1 MAGGASHLLPDETS
15 HAAGW
20 PGHGGTRRDATGRVA
35 RGFRYPPG
43 TLASHDYSAF
53 FRDRRLAVIL
63 LLGFSSGLPLALT
76 GGTLQAWMTVEGVDL
91 STIGIFTLVGL
102 PYTWKFLW
110 APVMDRYVPP
120 FLGRRRGWLLL
131 TQLALAA
138 LIAVMAF
145 ASPKADLAWLAL
157 LAVLVAFTSASQD
170 IVFDAYRTDVA
181 KPEQRGLAAAFTV
194 VGYRVAMLTSGA
206 AALVLVAGSGFIPAL
221 GWRDTYLLLAGLM
234 AVGALATLWGPEPE
248 SAAPPP
254 RTLDEAV
261 WAPLREF
268 FSRPGAW
275 VLLALIVL
283 YKLGDAF
290 AGSLTTAFLLRGVA
304 FSLDDVGYV
313 NKGMGLAATL
323 FGAIFGGALMVR
335 LGLYRALMVF
345 GILQAVSNLAF
356 MALAAA
362 GKSWPLMVFAVGFEN
377 LCGGMGTAAFVAL
390 LMALCDHRFTATQYA
405 LLSALSAFGRVYVG
419 PAAGYATDPLY
430 LGLSW
435 TVFFFLTFLIALPG
449 LLLLWWKRETL
460 KALG

>member
-1 MAGGASHLLPDETS
+1 MPAAS
-15 HAAGW
+15 
-20 PGHGGTRRDATGRVA
+20 
-35 RGFRYPPG
+35 
-43 TLASHDYSAF
+43 YSAV

-63 LLGFSSGLPLALT
+63 LLGFASGLPLALT

-110 APVMDRYVPP
+110 APLMDRFVPP
-120 FLGRRRGWLLL
+120 FLGRRRGWLLV
-131 TQLALAA
+131 TQLSLAA
-138 LIAVMAF
+138 LIAAMAF
-145 ASPKADLAWLAL
+145 ASPRGDLAWLAL
-157 LAVLVAFTSASQD
+157 LAVAVAFASASQD

-221 GWRDTYLLLAGLM
+221 GWKNTYLVMAGLM
-234 AVGALATLWGPEPE
+234 GLGALATLWGPEPE
-248 SAAPPP
+248 VAAPPP
-254 RTLDEAV
+254 RSLDEAV

-268 FSRPGAW
+268 FSRNGAW

-290 AGSLTTAFLLRGVA
+290 AGSLTTAFLLRGA
-304 FSLDDVGYV
+304 GFALDDVGYV
-313 NKGMGLAATL
+313 NKGMGLAATI
-323 FGAIFGGALMVR
+323 FGALFGGALMVR
-335 LGLYRALMVF
+335 LGLYRALMAF

-356 MALAAA
+356 MALAGA

-377 LCGGMGTAAFVAL
+377 LSGGMGTAAFVAL

-405 LLSALSAFGRVYVG
+405 LLSALASFGRVYVG
-419 PAAGYATDPLY
+419 PAAGYATDPKY

-435 TVFFFLTFLIALPG
+435 TVFFFLTFLLALPG
-449 LLLLWWKRETL
+449 LVLLWWKRETL
-460 KALG
+460 KAL

>member
-1 MAGGASHLLPDETS
+1 MAS
-15 HAAGW
+15 
-20 PGHGGTRRDATGRVA
+20 R
-35 RGFRYPPG
+35 
-43 TLASHDYSAF
+43 DYSAV
-53 FRDRRLAVIL
+53 FRDRNLAVIL
-63 LLGFSSGLPLALT
+63 LLGFASGLPLALT

-91 STIGIFTLVGL
+91 STIGLFTLVGL

-110 APVMDRYVPP
+110 APVMDRFVPP
-120 FLGRRRGWLLL
+120 FLGRRRGWLVL

-138 LIAVMAF
+138 GIATMAF
-145 ASPKADLAWLAL
+145 ASPRADLAWLAF
-157 LAVLVAFTSASQD
+157 LAVFVAFASASQD

-181 KPEQRGLAAAFTV
+181 RPEQRGLAAAFTV

-206 AALVLVAGSGFIPAL
+206 AALVLVGGSGFIPAL
-221 GWRDTYLLLAGLM
+221 GWQNTYLVMAGLM
-234 AVGALATLWGPEPE
+234 GLGAVATLWGPEPQVVV
-248 SAAPPP
+248 PPP
-254 RTLDEAV
+254 RTLEEAV
-261 WAPLREF
+261 WLPLKEF
-268 FSRPGAW
+268 FARPGAW

-313 NKGMGLAATL
+313 NKGMGLAATI
-323 FGAIFGGALMVR
+323 FGALFGGALMVR

-390 LMALCDHRFTATQYA
+390 LMALCDQRFTATQYA
-405 LLSALSAFGRVYVG
+405 LLSALAAFGRVYVG
-419 PAAGYATDPLY
+419 PAAGYATDPKY

-435 TVFFFLTFLIALPG
+435 TVFFFLTFVVALPG
-449 LLLLWWKRETL
+449 LILLWWKRETL
-460 KALG
+460 RAL

>member
-1 MAGGASHLLPDETS
+1 MPAAS
-15 HAAGW
+15 
-20 PGHGGTRRDATGRVA
+20 
-35 RGFRYPPG
+35 
-43 TLASHDYSAF
+43 YSAV

-110 APVMDRYVPP
+110 APLMDRFVPP
-120 FLGRRRGWLLL
+120 FLGRRRGWLLV
-131 TQLALAA
+131 TQLSLAA
-138 LIAVMAF
+138 LIAAMAF
-145 ASPKADLAWLAL
+145 ASPRGDLAWLAL
-157 LAVLVAFTSASQD
+157 LAVAVAFASASQD

-221 GWRDTYLLLAGLM
+221 GWKSTYLVMAGLM
-234 AVGALATLWGPEPE
+234 GLGALATLWGPEPE
-248 SAAPPP
+248 VAAPPP
-254 RTLDEAV
+254 RSLDEAV

-268 FSRPGAW
+268 FSRNGAW

-290 AGSLTTAFLLRGVA
+290 AGSLTTAFLLRGA
-304 FSLDDVGYV
+304 GFALDDVGYV
-313 NKGMGLAATL
+313 NKGMGLAATI
-323 FGAIFGGALMVR
+323 FGALFGGALMVR
-335 LGLYRALMVF
+335 LGLYRALMAF
-345 GILQAVSNLAF
+345 GVLQAVSNLAF
-356 MALAAA
+356 MALAGA

-377 LCGGMGTAAFVAL
+377 LSGGMGTAAFVAL

-405 LLSALSAFGRVYVG
+405 LLSALASFGRVYVG
-419 PAAGYATDPLY
+419 PAAGYATDPKY

-435 TVFFFLTFLIALPG
+435 TVFFFLTFLLALPG
-449 LLLLWWKRETL
+449 LALLWWKRETL

>member
-1 MAGGASHLLPDETS
+1 MPT
-15 HAAGW
+15 
-20 PGHGGTRRDATGRVA
+20 
-35 RGFRYPPG
+35 
-43 TLASHDYSAF
+43 HDYTAV

-110 APVMDRYVPP
+110 APMMDRFVPP

-131 TQLALAA
+131 TQLSLAA
-138 LIAVMAF
+138 LIAAMAF
-145 ASPKADLAWLAL
+145 ASPRGDLAWLAL

-181 KPEQRGLAAAFTV
+181 RPKQRGLAAAFTV

-221 GWRDTYLLLAGLM
+221 GWKSTYLLMAGLM
-234 AVGALATLWGPEPE
+234 GVGALATLWGPEPE
-248 SAAPPP
+248 AAAPPP
-254 RTLDEAV
+254 RTLEEAV
-261 WAPLREF
+261 WAPLKEF

-275 VLLALIVL
+275 ALLVLIVL

-290 AGSLTTAFLLRGVA
+290 AGSLTTAFLLRGA
-304 FSLDDVGYV
+304 GFSLDDVGYV
-313 NKGMGLAATL
+313 NKGMGLAATI
-323 FGAIFGGALMVR
+323 FGALFGGALMVR
-335 LGLYRALMVF
+335 LGLFRALMTF
-345 GILQAVSNLAF
+345 GILQAVSNLGF
-356 MALAAA
+356 MALAAS
-362 GKSWPLMVFAVGFEN
+362 GKSWPLMIFAVGFEN

-405 LLSALSAFGRVYVG
+405 LLSALAAFGRVYVG
-419 PAAGYATDPLY
+419 PAAGYATDPKY

-435 TVFFFLTFLIALPG
+435 TVFFFLTFLVALPG
-449 LLLLWWKRETL
+449 LVLLWWKRESL
-460 KALG
+460 SALG